1 MAAPFSRLLPTAP
14 KSVPLKADFFTRFGL
29 FVEREFLSVSECA
42 RLQAEI
48 HTASGAPA
56 TVAEEREGDTV
67 DDAYRRTKQ
76 AKVSDDTVARISGQ
90 LLAAAP
96 ALATHFGRDLAG
108 VQPPQ
113 FLLYREGDFF
123 RPHPDS
129 SDKPGSADYVKQR
142 SVSAVVFV
150 NGTGAEDG
158 GYTGG
163 ALEFYGL
170 IDDRTSGESVG
181 IPLDGEPGLLVAFP
195 AELVHAVQ
203 RVTSGERYTVVSW
216 FY

>member
-1 MAAPFSRLLPTAP
+1 MP
-14 KSVPLKADFFTRFGL
+14 VQADFFSRFGL
-29 FVEREFLSVSECA
+29 YVARDFLSSAECA
-42 RLQAEI
+42 QLQAEI
-48 HTASGAPA
+48 RVASGAPA
-56 TVAEEREGDTV
+56 TVAEKHAGDTV

-150 NGTGAEDG
+150 NGGSVEDG

-170 IDDRTSGESVG
+170 MDDSSSSESVG
-181 IPLDGEPGLLVAFP
+181 LPLDGEPGLLVAFP
-195 AELVHAVQ
+195 AELVHSVQ
-203 RVTSGERYTVVSW
+203 PVTAGERYTIVSW